1 MLPLVETLS
10 TDYLLSELSTLGDF
24 TYTDIGDFTLFPA
37 MFFLYPTGRMNCKKN
52 NRLWLLWQEPNI
64 ASCLAAGW
72 KK

>member
-10 TDYLLSELSTLGDF
+10 TDHLLSELSTLGNF

-37 MFFLYPTGRMNCKKN
+37 MFLIYPTGRMNCKKN

-64 ASCLAAGW
+64 TSSRTAGR